1 MHSCCNGPQISI
13 VYNQKQ
19 LSASSD
25 LENEHPTQEKEKNSI
40 HPRVV
45 ESSSTV
51 PTIFG
56 QLDNLKKMIKDMRF
70 HKTVELKGDSLSQDP
85 VVSHDAVEPHVSNG
99 WKYSGEGVVD
109 SIDILNELTCVND
122 RLQQLL
128 QKV

>member
-1 MHSCCNGPQISI
+1 MHSCCIGPQISI

-25 LENEHPTQEKEKNSI
+25 PEHEHSPQDKEINYI
-40 HPRVV
+40 HPRAV
-45 ESSSTV
+45 ESLSTV

-70 HKTVELKGDSLSQDP
+70 HKTVELEGDSVNHDP
-85 VVSHDAVEPHVSNG
+85 VVSHDALKPQESNG

-109 SIDILNELTCVND
+109 SGDILNELTCVND
-122 RLQQLL
+122 RLHQLL

>member
-1 MHSCCNGPQISI
+1 MHSCCIGPQISI
-13 VYNQKQ
+13 VYNQKP
-19 LSASSD
+19 LSASSGS
-25 LENEHPTQEKEKNSI
+25 EIEHSPQDKEINYS
-40 HPRVV
+40 HPRAV
-45 ESSSTV
+45 ESLSTV

-70 HKTVELKGDSLSQDP
+70 HKTVELKGDSVSQDP
-85 VVSHDAVEPHVSNG
+85 VVSHDALKPQVSDVS
-99 WKYSGEGVVD
+99 KYSGKSVVD